1 MPEHEV
7 SAADAPTSNPRRRIA
22 HLDMDAFF
30 ASVELLRY
38 PELRGQPVVVGGR
51 GVAPERQEDGSYRY
65 KRLRDYVGRGVLTT
79 STYEA
84 RQLGVFSA
92 MGVMKAAQLAPDAVL
107 LPADFL
113 AYREYSR
120 RFKQAVATVAD
131 RIEDRGIDE
140 IYIDLT
146 GHPETDDMR
155 LAQQLKQVV
164 REATGLS
171 CSIAITPNKL
181 LSKIGSDLDKPDG
194 ITLLSMEDVPSR
206 IWPLAVSKVN
216 GIGPKST
223 LKLREMGIQ
232 TIGQLAQAE
241 ASLLQEQFG
250 QTYAAWLLR
259 VAQGWDER
267 PVVTYSEPKSVSRE
281 TTFERDLHVVRD
293 RGELSR
299 VLVQLCERVSQD
311 LQRKQCKGRTI
322 GVKLRF
328 EDFRTVTRD
337 HTMPVLTDEPQV
349 ILDAARQC
357 LKRIPMHARIR
368 LLGIRVG
375 KLDTHESETGKSAT
389 GEQLSLY

>member
-1 MPEHEV
+1 MPAREV
-7 SAADAPTSNPRRRIA
+7 QAGDPGTAGERRRIA

-38 PELRGQPVVVGGR
+38 PELRGQAVVVGGR
-51 GVAPERQEDGSYRY
+51 GQPPQQMEDGSYRY
-65 KRLRDYVGRGVLTT
+65 RRLRDYVGRGVLTT

-84 RQLGVFSA
+84 RQYGVFSA
-92 MGVMKAAQLAPDAVL
+92 MGIMKAAQLAPDAIL

-120 RFKQAVATVAD
+120 RFKLAVAAVAD

-146 GHPETDDMR
+146 GHPEPDDR
-155 LAQQLKQVV
+155 ILAQQIKQAV
-164 REATGLS
+164 RDATGLS
-171 CSIAITPNKL
+171 CSIAVTPNKL

-194 ITLLSMEDVPSR
+194 LTLLSMQDVPTR

-216 GIGPKST
+216 GIGPKAT
-223 LKLREMGIQ
+223 ARLQAMGIQ
-232 TIGQLAQAE
+232 TIGQLARAE
-241 ASLLQEQFG
+241 AALLQEQFG
-250 QTYAAWLLR
+250 QTYTAWLLR
-259 VAQGWDER
+259 VAQGRDER
-267 PVVTYSEPKSVSRE
+267 PVVTHSEPKSVSRE

-311 LQRKQCKGRTI
+311 LQRKQCRGRTI

-337 HTMPVLTDEPQV
+337 HTVPFPTDEPAV

-357 LKRIPMHARIR
+357 LKRIPMHGRIR

-375 KLDTHESETGKSAT
+375 KLGPLDGDAAPGAG